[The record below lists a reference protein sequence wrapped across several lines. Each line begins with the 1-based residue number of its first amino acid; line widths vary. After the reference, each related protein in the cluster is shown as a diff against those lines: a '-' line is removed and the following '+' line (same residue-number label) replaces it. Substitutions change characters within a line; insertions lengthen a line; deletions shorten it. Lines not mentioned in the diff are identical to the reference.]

1 MNRSQAIFKTALFLF
16 TLVLMGSLVMAQS
29 SGLVGAVKDTTGALI
44 PGVEVNLLN
53 QANNQVR
60 NAVTN
65 DMGEYNFF
73 QVNPGFYT
81 LTVELEGFKT
91 YVIND
96 LRLLVDNTLSQ
107 DVTLETGQITEFVT
121 VVGSAQILNR
131 TDATIG
137 NTFNT
142 MQIQELPMESRNV
155 VGLLT
160 LQPGVTEDGEVS
172 GTRSDQSN
180 MTLDGIDVNDQQT
193 GEAFGSVLRVTP
205 DSVQEFRVTT
215 ASANASQ
222 GRSSG
227 AQVSLVTRSGTN
239 EFHGALYE
247 YHRNTVTTAN
257 DFFNNR
263 AGVDTPA
270 LLRNLFGGRIG
281 GPIIRDKVYFFY
293 NYEGRTDRKA
303 ESVIRDVPLPH
314 LGAGEIIYENT
325 AGEWV
330 HLTNAEVNAYYA
342 QVGTNP
348 LAMAEL
354 AAAASRYPA
363 NDNSGGDGVNTGGFR
378 FNASLP
384 LNYHTHTAKFD
395 FNLAENHQFN
405 VRGNYQADTYALFND
420 DVDYW
425 DGPRFPDSP
434 GIDMWSHPTGIAAN
448 YTWTASPTLV
458 NSFRYGFTRLAYT
471 RTGDSNDSNIS
482 FRFVFRPRQ
491 YLRTLSRITPVHN
504 FVDDL
509 SWIKGNHT
517 FQFGANLR
525 FIDNERSSLNGS
537 FDSAV
542 TNPSFYQLSGAS
554 VSNQIPEISA
564 GTTTTVQNA
573 ATAIIGRYSQYSG
586 NYIYSVDGD
595 ILTPGTFIDR
605 DFATEEFEL
614 YAQDTWKVTRNLTLT
629 YGLRWSTSKP
639 VYEKN
644 GYQVKP
650 NIPLGDY
657 LASRASYAERGMPYN
672 ELIEVNLSGPYWDK
686 GGWYEQDWN
695 NLSPRIAMAYSPQ
708 FESGFLNRIFGDPGK
723 SVLRAGFSKI
733 YDRIGNAM
741 AVNFDLSNPMGF
753 SSSETIA
760 ANTYNVT
767 DTPAPLFTGFD
778 QHVRSLPNLN
788 PPESISFPLT
798 VPADE
803 AQRIETSLDETLT
816 TPSNY
821 SWNVSWGRE
830 LPAGLY
836 FEASYVG
843 RSGRNLMAQLD
854 SVALPNLVDPQT
866 GMDWYGA
873 ALDLAQQRDANV
885 PWDQVETIP
894 YFENMFP
901 SFTWLGDPGMTV
913 TQNAALFTF
922 RDGYDIKDWTYLQL
936 YLDDDGIYPNMFFQ
950 PQFAALNMWS
960 TVSKSDYHAGQF
972 TLRERFSNSLSL
984 DLNYTFGKS
993 MDNASGAQNAVNFDS
1008 ASFILNPFK
1017 PEDLYSRSD
1026 FDMHHMVNANWM
1038 WALPF
1043 GKGKTYLADVSGFAD
1058 ALIGGWQLH
1067 GIFRF
1072 NSGMPEWNVFDA
1084 AQWATNWNA
1093 QSNAVRLRNPG
1104 ANPRKGG
1111 DAPNFWSDPQ
1121 YAFNSYRNAYAGESG
1136 DRNVLNMSH
1145 YMTLDFGLSKV
1156 FKMPVEGHRIQFRWE
1171 VFNALNQQYLGHIY
1185 GSRSSLGVS
1194 QDPQIGT
1201 APSDFGNITSI
1212 QGSPRVMQFALRY
1225 DF

>member
-1 MNRSQAIFKTALFLF
+1 MNRLQAVCKTALFLF
-16 TLVLMGSLVMAQS
+16 TLVLLGSMILAQS
-29 SGLVGAVKDTTGALI
+29 SGLVGTVKDTTGAVI
-44 PGVEVNLLN
+44 PGVEVSLVN
-53 QANNQVR
+53 QANNQER

-65 DMGEYNFF
+65 DMGEYLFY
-73 QVNPGFYT
+73 QVSPGFYT

-91 YVIND
+91 FVIND

-107 DVTLETGQITEFVT
+107 DVTLETGQISEVITVT
-121 VVGSAQILNR
+121 GSAQILNR

-137 NTFNT
+137 NTFNEV
-142 MQIQELPMESRNV
+142 QIQELPIESRNV

-172 GTRSDQSN
+172 GARADQSN
-180 MTLDGIDVNDQQT
+180 LTLDGIDVNDQQT
-193 GEAFGSVLRVTP
+193 GEAFASVLRVTP

-247 YHRNTVTTAN
+247 YHRNTITTAN

-263 AGVDTPA
+263 SGVDRPA
-270 LLRNLFGGRIG
+270 LIRNLFGGRLG
-281 GPIIRDKVYFFY
+281 GPIVKDKVYFFY

-303 ESVIRDVPLPH
+303 QSELRTVPLAH
-314 LGAGEIIYENT
+314 MGQGELKYENT
-325 AGEWV
+325 AGDPI
-330 HLTNAEVNAYYA
+330 HLSNAEVNAYYPD
-342 QVGTNP
+342 VGTNS
-348 LAMAEL
+348 LALAEL
-354 AAAASRYPA
+354 ASAASRYPA
-363 NDNSGGDGVNTGGFR
+363 NDNSGGDGINTGGYR
-378 FNASLP
+378 FNANMP
-384 LNYHTHTAKFD
+384 LNFHTHTAKFD
-395 FNLAENHQFN
+395 FNLSQNHHLN
-405 VRGNYQADTYALFND
+405 VRGNYQWDTYAFD
-420 DVDYW
+420 ASQ
-425 DGPRFPDSP
+425 FPDTP
-434 GIDMWSHPTGIAAN
+434 GVDMWQHPTGLAAN

-458 NSFRYGFTRLAYT
+458 NTFRYGFTRQAYT
-471 RTGDSNDSNIS
+471 RLGDSADPNVS
-482 FRFVFRPRQ
+482 FRFVFSPRQ
-491 YLRTLSRITPVHN
+491 YYRTLSRVTPVHN
-504 FVDDL
+504 FVDDV

-525 FIDNERSSLNGS
+525 FIDNERSSLSGS
-537 FDSAV
+537 LDSAV
-542 TNPSFYQLSGAS
+542 TNPSFYELSGAS
-554 VSNQIPEISA
+554 VSNQIPDISA
-564 GTTTTVQNA
+564 GTVTTVQNA
-573 ATAIIGRYSQYSG
+573 MTAMIGRYSQYSG
-586 NYIYSVDGD
+586 NYIYGVDGG
-595 ILTPGTFIDR
+595 LLAPGTFIDR
-605 DFATEEFEL
+605 AFATEEYEL
-614 YAQDTWKVTRNLTLT
+614 YGQDTWKVTQNLTLT
-629 YGLRWSTSKP
+629 YGLRWSTSRP

-650 NIPLGDY
+650 TYPLGDY
-657 LASRASYAERGMPYN
+657 LAQRASSAERGMPFN
-672 ELIEVNLSGPYWDK
+672 ELIEVDLSGPFWEK

-695 NLSPRIAMAYSPQ
+695 NLSPRIAVAYSPS
-708 FESGFLNRIFGDPGK
+708 FEDGFLNTMFGDPGK
-723 SVLRAGFSKI
+723 SVLRFGFSKI

-753 SSSETIA
+753 SSSQTIA

-767 DTPAPLFTGFD
+767 TNPAPVFTGYD
-778 QHVRSLPNLN
+778 QDIRSLPGLN
-788 PPESISFPLT
+788 PVQSISFPLT

-803 AQRIETSLDETLT
+803 AQRIETSLDDTLT
-816 TPSNY
+816 TPSSY
-821 SWNVSWGRE
+821 SWNASWGRE
-830 LPAGLY
+830 LPGGLY

-843 RSGRNLMAQLD
+843 RSGRNLMAQQD
-854 SVALPNLVDPQT
+854 AVAMPNLMDPIS

-873 ALDLAQQRDANV
+873 AKELAVQRDANV

-901 SFTWLGDPGMTV
+901 YFTWLAGGGTV

-922 RDGYDIKDWTYLQL
+922 RDGYNIKDWTYLQL

-960 TVSKSDYHAGQF
+960 TISKSDYHAGQF
-972 TLRERFSNSLSL
+972 TLRERFSDSLTL
-984 DLNYTFGKS
+984 DLNYSFSKS
-993 MDNASGAQNAVNFDS
+993 MDNASGTQDVGNFSS
-1008 ASFILNPFK
+1008 ASFILNPYR
-1017 PEDLYSRSD
+1017 PEDMYSRSD

-1038 WALPF
+1038 WALPVGH
-1043 GKGKTYLADVSGFAD
+1043 GKSYLADISSFAN
-1058 ALIGGWQLH
+1058 ALIGGWQFH

-1072 NSGMPEWNVFDA
+1072 NTGMPEWNVFDA

-1104 ANPRKGG
+1104 ADPTKKG
-1111 DAPNFWSDPQ
+1111 DAPNFWADPQ
-1121 YAFNSYRNAYAGESG
+1121 YAFQSYRNAYAGESG
-1136 DRNVLNMSH
+1136 DRNVLNMSQ

-1156 FKMPVEGHRIQFRWE
+1156 FRMPIEGHRIQFRWE

-1185 GSRSSLGVS
+1185 GSRSALGVS
-1194 QDPQIGT
+1194 QDPHIGT
-1201 APSDFGNITSI
+1201 APADFGRITSI

>member
-1 MNRSQAIFKTALFLF
+1 MNRSQAVFKAALFLF
-16 TLVLMGSLVMAQS
+16 TLVLIGSFIMAQT
-29 SGLVGAVKDTTGALI
+29 SGLVGTVKDVTGAVI
-44 PGVEVNLLN
+44 PGVDVNLLN
-53 QANNQVR
+53 QGNNQER
-60 NAVTN
+60 NVVTN
-65 DMGEYNFF
+65 DMGEFQFF
-73 QVNPGFYT
+73 QINPGFYT
-81 LTVELEGFKT
+81 LKVELTGFKT
-91 YVIND
+91 NVIND
-96 LRLLVDNTLSQ
+96 MRLLVDNTLSQ
-107 DVTLETGQITEFVT
+107 EVVLETGQINEVVT
-121 VVGSAQILNR
+121 VTGSAQVLNR

-142 MQIQELPMESRNV
+142 IQIQELPMESRNV

-227 AQVSLVTRSGTN
+227 AQISLVTRSGTN

-263 AGVDTPA
+263 SGVPTPA
-270 LLRNLFGGRIG
+270 LIRNLFGGRLG
-281 GPIIRDKVYFFY
+281 GPVIKDKVYFFY
-293 NYEGRTDRKA
+293 NYEGRTDRKGQ
-303 ESVIRDVPLPH
+303 SVIRNVPLPH
-314 LGAGEIIYENT
+314 LGQGELVYENT
-325 AGEWV
+325 DGEWV
-330 HLTNAEVNAYYA
+330 HLTNAEVNAYYPD
-342 QVGTNP
+342 VGTNP
-348 LAMAEL
+348 LALTEL
-354 AAAASRYPA
+354 ASAASRYPA
-363 NDNSGGDGVNTGGFR
+363 NDNSGGDSVNTGGYR

-384 LNYHTHTAKFD
+384 LNYHTHTAKID

-405 VRGNYQADTYALFND
+405 VRGNYQWDSYAYYADVTD
-420 DVDYW
+420 E

-434 GIDMWSHPTGIAAN
+434 GIDMWSHPIGVAAN

-471 RTGDSNDSNIS
+471 RGGDSTDPDIS
-482 FRFVFRPRQ
+482 FRFVFQPRQ
-491 YLRTLSRITPVHN
+491 FLRTLSRVTPVHN
-504 FVDDL
+504 FVDDV
-509 SWIKGNHT
+509 SWIKDNHT

-542 TNPSFYQLSGAS
+542 TNPSFYELSGAS
-554 VSNQIPEISA
+554 VSNQIPDVSA
-564 GTTTTVQNA
+564 GTTSTVQNA
-573 ATAIIGRYSQYSG
+573 ATAILGRYSQYSG
-586 NYIYSVDGD
+586 NYIYGVDGNL
-595 ILTPGTFIDR
+595 LTPGTFIDR

-614 YAQDTWKVTRNLTLT
+614 YAQDTWKITQNLTMT

-650 NIPLGDY
+650 NIPLGEY
-657 LASRASYAERGMPYN
+657 LASRASYAEKGMPYN
-672 ELIEVNLSGPYWDK
+672 ELIQVNLSGPYWDK

-695 NLSPRIAMAYSPQ
+695 NLSPRIAMAYSPH
-708 FESGFLNRIFGDPGK
+708 FESGFLNTIFGDPGK
-723 SVLRAGFSKI
+723 SVLRAGFSRI
-733 YDRIGNAM
+733 FDRIGNAM

-753 SSSETIA
+753 SSSQTIA

-767 DTPAPLFTGFD
+767 DNPAPLFTGFNQD
-778 QHVRSLPNLN
+778 VRSLPKLS
-788 PPESISFPLT
+788 PPDSITFPLT

-803 AQRIETSLDETLT
+803 DQRIETSLDDTLI

-830 LPAGLY
+830 FPAGIY

-843 RSGRNLMAQLD
+843 RSGRNLMAQQD
-854 SVALPNLVDPQT
+854 VVGLPNLVDPES

-873 ALDLAQQRDANV
+873 ALDLAKQRDANV
-885 PWDQVETIP
+885 PWEEVRTIP
-894 YFENMFP
+894 YFENLFP
-901 SFTWLGDPGMTV
+901 YFTWLGDPGMTV
-913 TQNAALFTF
+913 TQNVALFTF
-922 RDGYDIKDWTYLQL
+922 RDGEDIKDWTYLQL
-936 YLDDDGIYPNMFFQ
+936 YMDDDGIYPNMFYQ
-950 PQFAALNMWS
+950 PQFAALNTWS
-960 TVSKSDYHAGQF
+960 TVSWSDYHAGQF
-972 TLRERFSNSLSL
+972 TFRERFSDALSL
-984 DLNYTFGKS
+984 DINYTFAKS
-993 MDNASGAQNAVNFDS
+993 MDNASGAQDEGNFDG
-1008 ASFILNPFK
+1008 ASFILNPYR
-1017 PEDLYSRSD
+1017 PGDAYSRSN

-1038 WALPF
+1038 WAMPF
-1043 GKGKTYLADVSGFAD
+1043 GKGKSYLADISGFAD
-1058 ALIGGWQLH
+1058 AILGGWQLH

-1072 NSGMPEWNVFDA
+1072 NTGMPQRNPFDS
-1084 AQWATNWNA
+1084 AQWATNWNV
-1093 QSNAVRLRNPG
+1093 QSNGVRIRNPG
-1104 ANPRKGG
+1104 ANPQKSGV
-1111 DAPNFWSDPQ
+1111 APNFWSDNQ
-1121 YAFNSYRNAYAGESG
+1121 YAFNSYRNAYPGETG
-1136 DRNVLNMSH
+1136 DRNVLNMSE

-1156 FKMPVEGHRIQFRWE
+1156 FKMPVEGHRVQFRWE
-1171 VFNALNQQYLGHIY
+1171 VFNAFNQQFLGPIDPSDRPPN
-1185 GSRSSLGVS
+1185 GLT
-1194 QDPQIGT
+1194 QDPQLGT
-1201 APSDFGNITSI
+1201 APPNFGNIVSI

>member
-1 MNRSQAIFKTALFLF
+1 MNRPQAVFKAALFLF

-29 SGLVGAVKDTTGALI
+29 SGLVGAVKDTTGAVI
-44 PGVEVNLLN
+44 PGVDVTLLN
-53 QANNQVR
+53 QANNQER

-65 DMGEYNFF
+65 DTGEYLFF
-73 QVNPGFYT
+73 QVSPGFYT
-81 LTVELEGFKT
+81 LTVELEGFKSF
-91 YVIND
+91 VIND
-96 LRLLVDNTLSQ
+96 LRLLVDNTLTQ
-107 DVTLETGQITEFVT
+107 DITLETGQITEVITVT
-121 VVGSAQILNR
+121 GSAQILNR

-137 NTFNT
+137 NTFNEI
-142 MQIQELPMESRNV
+142 QIQELPMESRNV

-172 GTRSDQSN
+172 GARSDQSN

-193 GEAFGSVLRVTP
+193 GAAFGSVLRVTP

-263 AGVDTPA
+263 SGVETPA

-281 GPIIRDKVYFFY
+281 GPVIKDKLYFFY

-303 ESVIRDVPLPH
+303 QSELRDVPLAH
-314 LGAGEIIYENT
+314 MGQGEMVYQNT
-325 AGEWV
+325 AGEWIQM
-330 HLTNAEVNAYYA
+330 TNDEFNAAYPST
-342 QVGTNP
+342 GSNP

-363 NDNSGGDGVNTGGFR
+363 NDNSGGDGVNTGGHR
-378 FNASLP
+378 FNASMP
-384 LNYHTHTAKFD
+384 LNFHTHTAKFD
-395 FNLAENHQFN
+395 LNLSENHQIN
-405 VRGNYQADTYALFND
+405 VRGNYQWDTYAFD
-420 DVDYW
+420 ASQFVDT
-425 DGPRFPDSP
+425 P
-434 GIDMWSHPTGIAAN
+434 GIDMWSHPTGVAAN

-458 NSFRYGFTRLAYT
+458 NTFRYGFTRLAYT
-471 RTGDSNDSNIS
+471 RLGDSADPNIS
-482 FRFVFRPRQ
+482 FRFVFSPRQ
-491 YLRTLSRITPVHN
+491 YYRTLSRVTPVHN
-504 FVDDL
+504 FVDDV

-517 FQFGANLR
+517 FQFGANVR
-525 FIDNERSSLNGS
+525 FIDNERSSLSGS
-537 FDSAV
+537 LDSAV
-542 TNPSFYQLSGAS
+542 TNPSFYELSGAS
-554 VSNQIPEISA
+554 VSNQVPDVSA

-586 NYIYSVDGD
+586 NYIYGVNGD
-595 ILTPGTFIDR
+595 ILAPGTFVDR
-605 DFATEEFEL
+605 AFATEEYEL
-614 YAQDTWKVTRNLTLT
+614 YAQDTWKISQNLTMT

-650 NIPLGDY
+650 NIPLGEY
-657 LASRASYAERGMPYN
+657 LSSRASYAERGMPYN

-686 GGWYEQDWN
+686 DGWYEQDWN
-695 NLSPRIAMAYSPQ
+695 NLSPRIAVAYSPQ
-708 FESGFLNRIFGDPGK
+708 FESGFLNTIFGDPGK
-723 SVLRAGFSKI
+723 SVLRAGFSRI

-753 SSSETIA
+753 SSSQTIA
-760 ANTYNVT
+760 ANTFNVT
-767 DTPAPLFTGFD
+767 TNVAPVFTGFD
-778 QHVRSLPNLN
+778 QNIRGLQGLN
-788 PPESISFPLT
+788 PPDSISFPLT

-803 AQRIETSLDETLT
+803 AQRIETSLDDTLI

-843 RSGRNLMAQLD
+843 RSGRNLMAQQD
-854 SVALPNLVDPQT
+854 AVAMPNLVDPKS

-873 ALDLAQQRDANV
+873 ALDLAKQRDANV

-901 SFTWLGDPGMTV
+901 YFTWLAGGTV

-960 TVSKSDYHAGQF
+960 TASWSDYHAAQF
-972 TLRERFSNSLSL
+972 TLRERFSDSLSL
-984 DLNYTFGKS
+984 DINYTFAKS
-993 MDNASGAQNAVNFDS
+993 MDNASGSQDAGNFDG
-1008 ASFILNPFK
+1008 ASFILNPYR
-1017 PEDLYSRSD
+1017 PEDAYSRSD

-1043 GKGKTYLADVSGFAD
+1043 GQGKTYLADISGVAD
-1058 ALIGGWQLH
+1058 AILGGWQLH

-1093 QSNAVRLRNPG
+1093 QSSAVRLRNPG

-1121 YAFNSYRNAYAGESG
+1121 YAFQSYRNAYAGETG
-1136 DRNVLNMSH
+1136 DRNVLNMSE

-1156 FKMPVEGHRIQFRWE
+1156 FKMPVEGHRLQFRWE

-1194 QDPQIGT
+1194 QDPHIGT
-1201 APSDFGNITSI
+1201 APADFGNITSI

>member
-1 MNRSQAIFKTALFLF
+1 MNRSQAVFKTALFLF
-16 TLVLMGSLVMAQS
+16 TLVLMGSFMMAQT
-29 SGLVGAVKDTTGALI
+29 SGLVGTVKDVTGAVI
-44 PGVEVNLLN
+44 PGVDVSLLN
-53 QANNQVR
+53 QGNNQER

-65 DMGEYNFF
+65 DTGEFLFF
-73 QVNPGFYT
+73 QISPGFYT
-81 LTVELEGFKT
+81 LKVELTGFKT

-96 LRLLVDNTLSQ
+96 MRLLVDNTLSQ
-107 DVTLETGQITEFVT
+107 DITLETGQITEVVT
-121 VVGSAQILNR
+121 VTGSAQVLNR

-137 NTFNT
+137 NTFNEI
-142 MQIQELPMESRNV
+142 QIQELPIESRNV

-172 GTRSDQSN
+172 GSRSDQSN
-180 MTLDGIDVNDQQT
+180 LTLDGIDVNDQQT

-215 ASANASQ
+215 ASATAAQ

-239 EFHGALYE
+239 QFHGALYE

-263 AGVDTPA
+263 SGVETPA

-281 GPIIRDKVYFFY
+281 GPVIKDKVYFFY

-303 ESVIRDVPLPH
+303 QSELRDVPLAH
-314 LGAGEIIYENT
+314 LGQGEIVYTNT
-325 AGEWV
+325 SGERV
-330 HLTNAEVNAYYA
+330 QLTNAEVNAYYPE
-342 QVGTNP
+342 VGTNP
-348 LAMAEL
+348 LALTEL
-354 AAAASRYPA
+354 GSAASRYKA
-363 NDNSGGDGVNTGGFR
+363 NDNSGGDGFNTGGYR
-378 FNASLP
+378 FNAAMP
-384 LNYHTHTAKFD
+384 LDFHTHTAKID
-395 FNLAENHQFN
+395 FNLSENHQVN
-405 VRGNYQADTYALFND
+405 VRGNYQWDTYAFD
-420 DVDYW
+420 ASQ
-425 DGPRFPDSP
+425 FPDSP
-434 GIDMWSHPTGIAAN
+434 GIDMWSHPTGVAAN
-448 YTWTASPTLV
+448 YTWTVSPTLV
-458 NSFRYGFTRLAYT
+458 NTFRYGFTRLAYT
-471 RTGDSNDSNIS
+471 RGGDSIDPNIS
-482 FRFVFRPRQ
+482 FRFVFSPRQ
-491 YLRTLSRITPVHN
+491 YYRTLSRVTPVHN
-504 FVDDL
+504 FVDDV

-542 TNPSFYQLSGAS
+542 TNPSFYELSGQS
-554 VSNQIPEISA
+554 VSNQVPDVSA
-564 GTTTTVQNA
+564 GTRTTLQNA

-586 NYIYSVDGD
+586 NYIYGVNGD
-595 ILTPGTFIDR
+595 ILSPGTFIDR
-605 DFATEEFEL
+605 DFATEEYEL
-614 YAQDTWKVTRNLTLT
+614 YAQDSWKMTQNLTVT
-629 YGLRWSTSKP
+629 YGLRWSTSRP

-657 LASRASYAERGMPYN
+657 LASRKSYGEQGMPYN
-672 ELIEVNLSGPYWDK
+672 ELISVNLSGPYWDQE
-686 GGWYEQDWN
+686 GWYKQDWN
-695 NLSPRIAMAYSPQ
+695 NLSPRIAVAYSPS
-708 FESGFLNRIFGDPGK
+708 FEDGFLNTIFGDPGK
-723 SVLRAGFSKI
+723 SVLRAGFSRI

-753 SSSETIA
+753 SSSQTIS

-767 DTPAPLFTGFD
+767 DNPAPVFTGFG
-778 QHVRSLPNLN
+778 QNVRSLPGLN
-788 PPESISFPLT
+788 PPDSITFPLT

-803 AQRIETSLDETLT
+803 AQRIETSLDDTLI

-843 RSGRNLMAQLD
+843 RSGRNLMAQQD
-854 SVALPNLVDPQT
+854 AVPMGNLRDPKS

-873 ALDLAQQRDANV
+873 ALELAKQRDANV
-885 PWDQVETIP
+885 PWDEVQTIP

-901 SFTWLGDPGMTV
+901 YFTWLAGGGTV
-913 TQNAALFTF
+913 TQNTALFTF

-936 YLDDDGIYPNMFFQ
+936 YLDDDGIHPNMFFQ

-960 TVSKSDYHAGQF
+960 TVSWSDYHAGQF
-972 TLRERFSNSLSL
+972 TLRERFSDSLSL
-984 DLNYTFGKS
+984 DVNYTFAKS
-993 MDNASGAQNAVNFDS
+993 MDNASGTQDAGNFDG
-1008 ASFILNPFK
+1008 ASFIMNPFR
-1017 PEDLYSRSD
+1017 PEDQYSRSD
-1026 FDMHHMVNANWM
+1026 FDMNHMINANWM

-1043 GKGKTYLADVSGFAD
+1043 GQGKAYLADISGFAN
-1058 ALIGGWQLH
+1058 ALLGGWQFH

-1093 QSNAVRLRNPG
+1093 QSNGVRLRNPG
-1104 ANPRKGG
+1104 NKPHKDG

-1121 YAFNSYRNAYAGESG
+1121 YAYQSYRNAYAGESG

-1156 FKMPVEGHRIQFRWE
+1156 FKMPVEGHRVQFRWE
-1171 VFNALNQQYLGHIY
+1171 VFNALNQQFLGHMY
-1185 GSRSSLGVS
+1185 GSRSSLGIG
-1194 QDPQIGT
+1194 QDPHIGT
-1201 APSDFGNITSI
+1201 APGDFGNITSI